1 MRLKTPKL
9 PEPTGPRRGQQGSQT
24 QGPRQRLLILGDS
37 AAAGVGVDTQSQALS
52 GHLITA
58 LGATSQLDWQ
68 LEATT
73 GHTTSDTLAR
83 LSGIAGP
90 FDTVVVS
97 LGVNDTVRFTPAH
110 RFRALQQRLIAAL
123 RDRGAQTILLS
134 GVPPMQ
140 HMRALPNPLA
150 WALGQHAAR
159 LDRVLADLA
168 RTEADVLHLPFDMPL
183 EPHLLA
189 RDGYHPGPEAYPLWA
204 NQIAAKL
211 SPRASA
217 GSAE

>member
-1 MRLKTPKL
+1 MGQLGQSGQP
-9 PEPTGPRRGQQGSQT
+9 GRGSH
-24 QGPRQRLLILGDS
+24 QRLLILGDS

-52 GHLITA
+52 GQLISV
-58 LGATSQLDWQ
+58 LSATSQIDWQ

-73 GHTTSDTLAR
+73 GHTTSDALAR
-83 LSGIAGP
+83 LSGISGP

-97 LGVNDTVRFTPAH
+97 LGVNDTVRFTSA
-110 RFRALQQRLIAAL
+110 RQYRAGQQRLITAL
-123 RDRGAQTILLS
+123 RARGAQTILLS

-150 WALGQHAAR
+150 WVLGRHAAR

-168 RTEADVLHLPFDMPL
+168 RTEPDVLHLPFDMPL

-204 NQIAAKL
+204 ARIAEKL
-211 SPRASA
+211 SLRASA